1 MYRNG
6 SNTHCLPENFINVV
20 VDIDLFFIAWVSVQ
34 DIFLGP
40 KNQIPGQGQPQGIA
54 PTNHRLW

>member
-20 VDIDLFFIAWVSVQ
+20 VDIDLFFIAWVRTHKYHRSN
-34 DIFLGP
+34 
-40 KNQIPGQGQPQGIA
+40 KQP
-54 PTNHRLW
+54 LS